1 MANKILNL
9 DFSKDPIM
17 PPIIYGRV
25 SDEKMQTITVKISR
39 RDEIADLSGGII
51 TFEGEPAGGKVKVF
65 DSENVS
71 SNNAGLQKGTFEY
84 TFPSAAFS
92 VEGTYKRAYFSFQ
105 KDGKRDTTGDFKI
118 IVKGNADID
127 AGEAETI
134 ITEYNKLVKALNEAY
149 QAALNKMN
157 TDYDDVEKRIEAIKV
172 DLNTL
177 KKQITDILVD
187 AEGRISAIGKTVTD
201 EVDAALEKFKEGN
214 FYTKQEADNRFLSKT
229 ENLEIQNKKLTNDD
243 GSGLPLPKGVTSFK
257 ELSGY
262 AGFYYLNATVAGTM
276 TDKADL
282 PTEFKYSALYV
293 YQHAIAG
300 TAGAMYQEI
309 RMNSLTTPLIAF
321 RTTSPNS
328 SQNSPFKILATTDS
342 VVNSTDIEN
351 GLFVIKNS
359 KISDLNDAVEP
370 GIYSISATGVENK
383 PLPNSGSLIVNKDP
397 GGVRQLFQTERT
409 IVIRQFGGVPSSWT
423 DWKKVAFEKEQ
434 PFEAWYSSGT
444 NHPGFKNKSRYNLGP
459 EFSNVGQRLGLPMKS
474 DPLQWNSGR
483 WQATVLRDCKLNIQG
498 TVKYQVGS
506 SKGVLYA
513 YTHIDKGLDE
523 GVGDLGVGSAVG
535 AVGGL
540 NYQNVAAF
548 DLNVTLKKG
557 EYLAFRLE
565 LAADKQ
571 LDYTQLSSMH
581 ITELV

>member
-25 SDEKMQTITVKISR
+25 GDEKMQTITVKISR

-201 EVDAALEKFKEGN
+201 EVDAALKKFKEGN

>member
-25 SDEKMQTITVKISR
+25 GDEKMQTITVKISR
-39 RDEIADLSGGII
+39 RDEIPDLSGGII

-71 SNNAGLQKGTFEY
+71 SNNAELQKVTFEY

-187 AEGRISAIGKTVTD
+187 AEGRISAIGKSVTD

-229 ENLEIQNKKLTNDD
+229 ENLDIQNKKLTNDD

-262 AGFYYLNATVAGTM
+262 AGFYYLDATVAGTM

-282 PTEFKYSALYV
+282 PPEFKYSALYV

-300 TAGAMYQEI
+300 TAGSMYQEI
-309 RMNSLTTPLIAF
+309 RMNSLATPLIAF

-328 SQNSPFKILATTDS
+328 SQNSPFKVLATTDS
-342 VVNSTDIEN
+342 VVNLSNNQEIAGVKNFSDGLQISGKNLTDSLMEMLLN
-351 GLFVIKNS
+351 VGK
-359 KISDLNDAVEP
+359 KIWEGAAYLNETQSVKPSIPLDKCFTGWVALYQPYDSNTGKAQPWDLNYMFIPKTHAVDYSGVAIVHHLETLN
-370 GIYSISATGVENK
+370 GAKFNKYIYVTNTEIKGHKNNGTAA
-383 PLPNSGSLIVNKDP
+383 KDY
-397 GGVRQLFQTERT
+397 
-409 IVIRQFGGVPSSWT
+409 VIT
-423 DWKKVAFEKEQ
+423 KL
-434 PFEAWYSSGT
+434 YS
-444 NHPGFKNKSRYNLGP
+444 
-459 EFSNVGQRLGLPMKS
+459 V
-474 DPLQWNSGR
+474 
-483 WQATVLRDCKLNIQG
+483 
-498 TVKYQVGS
+498 
-506 SKGVLYA
+506 
-513 YTHIDKGLDE
+513 
-523 GVGDLGVGSAVG
+523 
-535 AVGGL
+535 
-540 NYQNVAAF
+540 
-548 DLNVTLKKG
+548 
-557 EYLAFRLE
+557 
-565 LAADKQ
+565 
-571 LDYTQLSSMH
+571 
-581 ITELV
+581 

>member
-25 SDEKMQTITVKISR
+25 GDEKMQTITVKISR

-127 AGEAETI
+127 AEEAETI
-134 ITEYNKLVKALNEAY
+134 ITEYNKLVKSLNEAY

-157 TDYDDVEKRIEAIKV
+157 TDYDNVEKRIEAIKV

-177 KKQITDILVD
+177 KKQITDILID

-309 RMNSLTTPLIAF
+309 RMNSLITPLIAF

-397 GGVRQLFQTERT
+397 GGVGQLFQTERT

>member
-25 SDEKMQTITVKISR
+25 GDEKMQTITVKISR

-474 DPLQWNSGR
+474 DPLQWNSDR
-483 WQATVLRDCKLNIQG
+483 WQATVLRDCILNIQG

>member
-25 SDEKMQTITVKISR
+25 GDEKMQTITVKISR

-127 AGEAETI
+127 AEEAETI
-134 ITEYNKLVKALNEAY
+134 ITEYNKLVKSLNEAY

-157 TDYDDVEKRIEAIKV
+157 TDYDNVEKRIEAIKV

-177 KKQITDILVD
+177 KKQITDILID

-309 RMNSLTTPLIAF
+309 RMNSLITPLIAF

-359 KISDLNDAVEP
+359 KISDLNDAVKP

-540 NYQNVAAF
+540 NYQNFAAF

>member
-25 SDEKMQTITVKISR
+25 GDEKMQTITVKISR
-39 RDEIADLSGGII
+39 RDEIPDLSGGII

-71 SNNAGLQKGTFEY
+71 SNNAELQKGTFEY

-187 AEGRISAIGKTVTD
+187 AEGRISAIGKSVTD

-229 ENLEIQNKKLTNDD
+229 ENLDIQNKKLTNDD

-262 AGFYYLNATVAGTM
+262 AGFYYLDATVAGTM

-282 PTEFKYSALYV
+282 PPEFKYSALYV

-300 TAGAMYQEI
+300 TAGSMYQEI
-309 RMNSLTTPLIAF
+309 RMNSLATPLIAF

-328 SQNSPFKILATTDS
+328 SQNSPFKVLATTDS
-342 VVNSTDIEN
+342 VVNLSNNQEIAGVKNFSDGLQISGKNLTDSLMEMLLN
-351 GLFVIKNS
+351 VGE
-359 KISDLNDAVEP
+359 KIWEGAAYLNETQSVKPSIPLDKCFTGWVALYQPYDSNTGKAQPWDLNYMFIPKTHAVDYSGVAIVHHLETLN
-370 GIYSISATGVENK
+370 GAKFNKYIYVTNTEIKGHKNNGTAA
-383 PLPNSGSLIVNKDP
+383 KDY
-397 GGVRQLFQTERT
+397 
-409 IVIRQFGGVPSSWT
+409 VIT
-423 DWKKVAFEKEQ
+423 KL
-434 PFEAWYSSGT
+434 YS
-444 NHPGFKNKSRYNLGP
+444 
-459 EFSNVGQRLGLPMKS
+459 V
-474 DPLQWNSGR
+474 
-483 WQATVLRDCKLNIQG
+483 
-498 TVKYQVGS
+498 
-506 SKGVLYA
+506 
-513 YTHIDKGLDE
+513 
-523 GVGDLGVGSAVG
+523 
-535 AVGGL
+535 
-540 NYQNVAAF
+540 
-548 DLNVTLKKG
+548 
-557 EYLAFRLE
+557 
-565 LAADKQ
+565 
-571 LDYTQLSSMH
+571 
-581 ITELV
+581 

>member
-25 SDEKMQTITVKISR
+25 GDEKMQTITVKISR
-39 RDEIADLSGGII
+39 RDEIPDLSGGII

-71 SNNAGLQKGTFEY
+71 SNNAELQKGTFEY

-187 AEGRISAIGKTVTD
+187 AEGRISAIGKSVTD

-229 ENLEIQNKKLTNDD
+229 ENLDIQNKKLTNDD

-262 AGFYYLNATVAGTM
+262 AGFYYLDATVAGTM

-282 PTEFKYSALYV
+282 PPEFKYSALYV

-300 TAGAMYQEI
+300 TAGSMYQEI
-309 RMNSLTTPLIAF
+309 RMNSLATPLIAF

-328 SQNSPFKILATTDS
+328 SQNSPFKVLATTDS
-342 VVNSTDIEN
+342 VVNLSNNQEIAGVKNFSDGLQISGKNLTDSLMEMLLN
-351 GLFVIKNS
+351 VGK
-359 KISDLNDAVEP
+359 KIWEGAAYLNETQSVKPSIPLDKCFTGWVALYQPYDSNTGKTQPWDLNYMFIPKTHAVDYSGVAIVHHLETLN
-370 GIYSISATGVENK
+370 GAKFNKYIYVTNTEIKGHKNNGTAA
-383 PLPNSGSLIVNKDP
+383 KDY
-397 GGVRQLFQTERT
+397 
-409 IVIRQFGGVPSSWT
+409 VIT
-423 DWKKVAFEKEQ
+423 KL
-434 PFEAWYSSGT
+434 YS
-444 NHPGFKNKSRYNLGP
+444 
-459 EFSNVGQRLGLPMKS
+459 V
-474 DPLQWNSGR
+474 
-483 WQATVLRDCKLNIQG
+483 
-498 TVKYQVGS
+498 
-506 SKGVLYA
+506 
-513 YTHIDKGLDE
+513 
-523 GVGDLGVGSAVG
+523 
-535 AVGGL
+535 
-540 NYQNVAAF
+540 
-548 DLNVTLKKG
+548 
-557 EYLAFRLE
+557 
-565 LAADKQ
+565 
-571 LDYTQLSSMH
+571 
-581 ITELV
+581 

>member
-1 MANKILNL
+1 MGSSYTK
-9 DFSKDPIM
+9 K
-17 PPIIYGRV
+17 
-25 SDEKMQTITVKISR
+25 E
-39 RDEIADLSGGII
+39 
-51 TFEGEPAGGKVKVF
+51 
-65 DSENVS
+65 SEN
-71 SNNAGLQKGTFEY
+71 LFIEQT
-84 TFPSAAFS
+84 
-92 VEGTYKRAYFSFQ
+92 
-105 KDGKRDTTGDFKI
+105 
-118 IVKGNADID
+118 
-127 AGEAETI
+127 EA
-134 ITEYNKLVKALNEAY
+134 
-149 QAALNKMN
+149 
-157 TDYDDVEKRIEAIKV
+157 
-172 DLNTL
+172 
-177 KKQITDILVD
+177 
-187 AEGRISAIGKTVTD
+187 
-201 EVDAALEKFKEGN
+201 
-214 FYTKQEADNRFLSKT
+214 
-229 ENLEIQNKKLTNDD
+229 
-243 GSGLPLPKGVTSFK
+243 
-257 ELSGY
+257 
-262 AGFYYLNATVAGTM
+262 
-276 TDKADL
+276 
-282 PTEFKYSALYV
+282 
-293 YQHAIAG
+293 
-300 TAGAMYQEI
+300 
-309 RMNSLTTPLIAF
+309 
-321 RTTSPNS
+321 
-328 SQNSPFKILATTDS
+328 
-342 VVNSTDIEN
+342 EN
-351 GLFVIKNS
+351 GLFVRKNS

-498 TVKYQVGS
+498 TVKYQVVS
-506 SKGVLYA
+506 SKKVLYA

-523 GVGDLGVGSAVG
+523 GVGDLGIGSAVG